1 MKGLPSFQNF
11 RDNDNSANESKD
23 AVSTKDADKFISEV
37 LKMGSRDN
45 LFDRFIKKE
54 KINSEE
60 LTTLVYIV
68 AQRLLQK
75 WT

>member
-11 RDNDNSANESKD
+11 RENEKSVKESKD
-23 AVSTKDADKFISEV
+23 VISTIDADKFISEV

-45 LFDRFIKKE
+45 MFDKFMKKE
-54 KINSEE
+54 KINPNE
-60 LTTLVYIV
+60 LTPLVNLV
-68 AQRLLQK
+68 AQRLIEK

>member
-11 RDNDNSANESKD
+11 RENEKSVKESKD
-23 AVSTKDADKFISEV
+23 VISTIDADKFISEV

-45 LFDRFIKKE
+45 MFDKFMKKE
-54 KINSEE
+54 KINPNE
-60 LTTLVYIV
+60 LTPLVNLV
-68 AQRLLQK
+68 AQRLIQK

>member
-11 RDNDNSANESKD
+11 RENEKSVKESKD
-23 AVSTKDADKFISEV
+23 VISTIDADKFISEV

-45 LFDRFIKKE
+45 MFDKFMKKE
-54 KINSEE
+54 KINSNE
-60 LTTLVYIV
+60 LTPLVNLV
-68 AQRLLQK
+68 AQRLIQK